1 MKVIRSTKCSL
12 KFSSSKKR
20 NELSIILAEY
30 SKVVNLFID
39 YFWNNP
45 DNCSKAKLLKP
56 IVDLPKDTW
65 LSARLRKV
73 AAREAIDMVTASKKR
88 WGDKAKLP
96 KHRGN
101 KIKEI

>member
-1 MKVIRSTKCSL
+1 M
-12 KFSSSKKR
+12 
-20 NELSIILAEY
+20 
-30 SKVVNLFID
+30 VNLFIE

-45 DNCSKAKLLKP
+45 DNCSKAKLLKS
-56 IVDLPKDTW
+56 IVDIPKDNW

-88 WGDKAKLP
+88 WSDKAKLP

-101 KIKEI
+101 KNLILRSQ